1 MAPTITK
8 RYKEYLEEED
18 DQAILVLSV
27 QVFHGTQETILH
39 LCWQVV
45 PGQPVTFSHLSV
57 NCFYMSILAE
67 TSLLQALATLTHEST
82 VNDCRRLLNR
92 LGFTPMS

>member
-8 RYKEYLEEED
+8 RYQEHLEEED
-18 DQAILVLSV
+18 EQTYLIISV
-27 QVFHGTQETILH
+27 QIYHGLQETLLH

-45 PGQPVTFSHLSV
+45 PGEPVTFSHLSV
-57 NCFYMSILAE
+57 DCFYMRILTE
-67 TSLLQALATLTHEST
+67 TALLQALATLTHEST
-82 VNDCRRLLNR
+82 VEDCRQLLQR